1 MEERLEFDY
10 FHECEAEQFSF
21 YRIPK
26 ALFTDDY
33 FKSLSC
39 EAKILYGLMLDRM
52 CLSMKNNWIDAEGRV
67 YIIFTLEQVT
77 EYMNCGRDKGIK
89 ILAELDTK
97 KGIGLIERVKQG
109 FGKPNAIYVKNFVV
123 KSDRKEQR
131 TAVSGEDLPKKELPA
146 EKQETEPQKA
156 ICASWGDTIK
166 EQNIEERSIKE
177 QNIKEQ
183 NIKERNTNRQ
193 SIEEQTRCMESAEK
207 TNQCADSDQAVY
219 ASENSDLQSRNTR
232 PTVVGNP
239 DVPKSEKPTYRGRKN
254 RPREA
259 GKTDLTQ
266 SEKPTGRGRE
276 SPLFVVVEAD
286 PNDTDRN
293 NTDLSNTDLIN
304 QSACT
309 RVDPAMDGMDQMDAI
324 TAYTNIIKKN
334 IEYDCLVF
342 DAKSDSDRMQIDMI
356 VSLMAETIAVKRETV
371 TIAKAEYP
379 YPYVVNKLLRVNF
392 SHVQYIL
399 WCLRNQTGKIWN
411 IKAYVLACIFNAP
424 TMIDAYYQAEVNH
437 DMHGKYSG

>member
-123 KSDRKEQR
+123 KSDQKGQK
-131 TAVSGEDLPKKELPA
+131 TAVSGEDLPKKKLPT
-146 EKQETEPQKA
+146 EKQGTEPQKA

-166 EQNIEERSIKE
+166 KPNIEERSIKE
-177 QNIKEQ
+177 QNFKEQ
-183 NIKERNTNRQ
+183 
-193 SIEEQTRCMESAEK
+193 SVEEQTRCLKSDEK
-207 TNQCADSDQAVY
+207 TEHWADLDQAVHLDD
-219 ASENSDLQSRNTR
+219 ASDLQSRNTR
-232 PTVVGNP
+232 PTVVGNS
-239 DVPKSEKPTYRGRKN
+239 DAPKSEKPTYRGRKS
-254 RPREA
+254 RPSEV

-276 SPLFVVVEAD
+276 SPPFVVAEAD
-286 PNDTDRN
+286 PNDTDIN
-293 NTDLSNTDLIN
+293 NTDLNDTDLIN

-309 RVDPAMDGMDQMDAI
+309 DAYLTMDGMDQTDAI

-356 VSLMAETIAVKRETV
+356 VSLMAETIAVKREKV

>member
-26 ALFTDDY
+26 ALFTDAY

-52 CLSMKNNWIDAEGRV
+52 CLSMKNNWIDADGRV

-123 KSDRKEQR
+123 KLDRKEQR
-131 TAVSGEDLPKKELPA
+131 TAVSGEDLSKKELPA
-146 EKQETEPQKA
+146 EKQETEPRKS
-156 ICASWGDTIK
+156 ICESWGDTIK
-166 EQNIEERSIKE
+166 EPNIEERSIK
-177 QNIKEQ
+177 
-183 NIKERNTNRQ
+183 
-193 SIEEQTRCMESAEK
+193 EQTRCMESAEK

-239 DVPKSEKPTYRGRKN
+239 DVSDVPTSEKPTYRGRKN

-259 GKTDLTQ
+259 GKTDLAK
-266 SEKPTGRGRE
+266 SEMPTYRGRE

-309 RVDPAMDGMDQMDAI
+309 DADPAMDGMDQMDAI

-356 VSLMAETIAVKRETV
+356 VSLMAETIAVKRETI

-437 DMHGKYSG
+437 DMHGKCSG